1 MRRGRAATWRL
12 RNERLLGGEFG
23 LETDTGK
30 LKIGDGLTA
39 WNDLPYMKAGTPLG
53 AANAGRG
60 VMIDVSNPEVP
71 VFSVPGYEGGA
82 GIDITNGVI
91 TNTRAGI
98 VLAGVVAD
106 YAHLPHR
113 LTAGAAYLVSDDGL
127 IYVYDGSA
135 WPAEGD
141 GIDLRG
147 GGGATMIT
155 LLEGESNAWPNPVNN
170 PSCKASV
177 TLQRRSVT
185 LPVQEARSRCLPSAV
200 NAAMMRSCAPCKSV
214 TPTLPLSW

>member
-1 MRRGRAATWRL
+1 MADTLQYRFVVRRGRAATWRL

-23 LETDTGK
+23 LETDTGQ

-53 AANAGRG
+53 TANAGRG
-60 VMIDVSNPEVP
+60 VTIDVSNPDVP
-71 VFSVPGYEGGA
+71 LLSVLVYEGGA

-106 YAHLPHR
+106 YARLPHP
-113 LTAGAAYLVSDDGL
+113 LTAGAAYLVSEDGL

-141 GIDLRG
+141 GIALRG
-147 GGGATMIT
+147 GGGGNDDYFFGGG
-155 LLEGESNAWPNPVNN
+155 L
-170 PSCKASV
+170 
-177 TLQRRSVT
+177 
-185 LPVQEARSRCLPSAV
+185 
-200 NAAMMRSCAPCKSV
+200 
-214 TPTLPLSW
+214 